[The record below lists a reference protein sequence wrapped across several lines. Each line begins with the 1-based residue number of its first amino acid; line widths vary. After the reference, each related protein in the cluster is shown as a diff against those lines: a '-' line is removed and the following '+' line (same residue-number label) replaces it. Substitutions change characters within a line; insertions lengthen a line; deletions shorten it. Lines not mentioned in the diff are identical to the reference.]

1 MVRKISLSIVLCVL
15 VASIFAEDAGKTSVR
30 PLANV
35 SRLSVVIDYQNA
47 VIKGYSPSDYAEME
61 KNWEE
66 GKKEIKA
73 KLIQSFNESEINLKK
88 DGSKMRLS
96 PNDEELVLYIQMIDI
111 NDRGDTECIVIIQ
124 NREGEKISSLG
135 TVKVKGGRFG
145 THINLMGDAA
155 KNLGLKL
162 AEMICPRLT

>member
-1 MVRKISLSIVLCVL
+1 MVRKISLSIFLCMLAV
-15 VASIFAEDAGKTSVR
+15 SIFAEDAKKTSAR

-35 SRLSVVIDYQNA
+35 SRLSVVIDYHDV
-47 VIKGYSPSDYAEME
+47 VIKGYSSSDYAEME

-73 KLIQSFNESEINLKK
+73 KLIQAFNESGINLKK

-96 PNDEELVLYIQMIDI
+96 PNDEELILYIQMIDI
-111 NDRGDTECIVIIQ
+111 NDRGDTECVVAIR
-124 NREGEKISSLG
+124 NREGENISSLG